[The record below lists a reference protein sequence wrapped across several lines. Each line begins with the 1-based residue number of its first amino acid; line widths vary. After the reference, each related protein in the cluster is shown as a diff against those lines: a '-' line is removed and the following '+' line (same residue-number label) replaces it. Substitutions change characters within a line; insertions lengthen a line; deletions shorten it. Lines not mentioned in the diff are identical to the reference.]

1 MTRSVRGLRRS
12 ALGIRPPPADRRGR
26 VGVVDPYTYPGT
38 DVLINFSGTT
48 DRALWKDEETL
59 AVGTRHAQLIR
70 TPIQG
75 GFDLPHLQAIHR
87 HLTQDMYVW
96 AGQLRTTNTGPGGT
110 GIAHCRPEFIHAEAD
125 RIFTT
130 LTRQD
135 LLRGR
140 DEDAFAQG
148 LAWVWGETT
157 VLHPFRDVNTRSQF
171 VFFNQLSEQA
181 GWVIDW
187 NLIDAHVFAHAR
199 TMAIVRDEKGI
210 DALLRPALVSA
221 ADLGRREELRER
233 MEQTHTEFFRP
244 RPARDRGALDAELEK
259 ALRRREAQ
267 LGDPNPIRRDGPTS
281 SGPSLSL

>member
-1 MTRSVRGLRRS
+1 M
-12 ALGIRPPPADRRGR
+12 
-26 VGVVDPYTYPGT
+26 
-38 DVLINFSGTT
+38 
-48 DRALWKDEETL
+48 
-59 AVGTRHAQLIR
+59 
-70 TPIQG
+70 
-75 GFDLPHLQAIHR
+75 
-87 HLTQDMYVW
+87 
-96 AGQLRTTNTGPGGT
+96 
-110 GIAHCRPEFIHAEAD
+110 
-125 RIFTT
+125 
-130 LTRQD
+130 
-135 LLRGR
+135 
-140 DEDAFAQG
+140 
-148 LAWVWGETT
+148 
-157 VLHPFRDVNTRSQF
+157 
-171 VFFNQLSEQA
+171 FFNQLSEQA

-233 MEQTHTEFFRP
+233 MEQTRTEFFRP